1 MKGETTIAS
10 TIKKTFTDLVFS
22 LCFWWIF
29 LVSMLD
35 HYLTIKL
42 QESILVDE
50 INPLGIFLIKLDGGS
65 VALFMTLK
73 MAFLWLIYFILLEL
87 HKINK
92 LYSIV
97 PLIFLSLFQLML
109 LVFLLKQ
116 GIMQRILPLSENSM
130 PLCSFSESLKTRGF
144 FNIQTQLITQFI

>member
-109 LVFLLKQ
+109 LVFLLK
-116 GIMQRILPLSENSM
+116 
-130 PLCSFSESLKTRGF
+130 
-144 FNIQTQLITQFI
+144 